1 MGKIYKAGHVLEY
14 VAFIHVQLRI
24 RDSFVYMFVAID
36 AYSGSA
42 FNLTVER
49 DDSPETILKN
59 VYFLMEHEKFK
70 DHNTNGFTLV
80 FEDNEALSE
89 RITAIIKSEGGK
101 VMYNKTF
108 NNRISNPFLLSL
120 TENLERAR

>member
-14 VAFIHVQLRI
+14 VAFIHVQLTLK
-24 RDSFVYMFVAID
+24 SGFVYMFVAVD
-36 AYSGSA
+36 AYTGIA
-42 FNLTVER
+42 INLTVER
-49 DDSPETILKN
+49 DDSPESILKN

-70 DHNTNGFTLV
+70 ERNTNGFTLV

-101 VMYNKTF
+101 VMFNKTF
-108 NNRISNPFLLSL
+108 NNHISNPFLLSL
-120 TENLERAR
+120 AEYLEGAR